1 MKLRRN
7 AKVDLLR
14 GVPLFSGCS
23 QKELGQISALADEI
37 YQPDDTT
44 LIVEGAKGRE
54 FFVLVEGTVDVHR
67 NGRKLSTLGR
77 GDFFGE
83 MALVNEKPRSATV
96 VATSPVR
103 LLVITGQAFQ
113 RLLNDTP
120 TIQEKVL
127 LAIEQREA
135 PG

>member
-1 MKLRRN
+1 M
-7 AKVDLLR
+7 
-14 GVPLFSGCS
+14 
-23 QKELGQISALADEI
+23 
-37 YQPDDTT
+37 
-44 LIVEGAKGRE
+44 
-54 FFVLVEGTVDVHR
+54 LVEGTVDVHR
-67 NGRKLSTLGR
+67 NGRKLSALGK

-83 MALVNEKPRSATV
+83 MALVNAKPRSATV

-135 PG
+135 SG